1 IAVYGTA
8 STGII
13 TSHILDTGTKGVYK
27 TVAFFEED
35 QSRAG
40 KQINGI
46 RIYNFQKEFETVIS
60 SFGVKELIITGRDLT
75 FDKKNEIVDI
85 CLRNDVKIK
94 SIPPVENWVH
104 GELSLN
110 QIREISLEDLLGR
123 ESIQFANPIL
133 TESIRGKR
141 VCVTGAAGSIGSELC
156 RQIITYEPQV
166 MVLIDQ
172 SESALYELELE
183 LEPMR
188 EGVLVVHLVADITN
202 RERMAAILE
211 EFRPDMLYHAAAYK
225 HVPMMEKNPTEA
237 VETNILGTRILADLA
252 VKFRVGKFVMI
263 STDKAINP
271 TSVMGC
277 TKRIA
282 EIYVQ
287 ALDRHQ
293 REVNGDTEF
302 ITTRFGNVLGSNGSV
317 VPIFERQIRS
327 GGPVTVTHPEVTR
340 YFMSIPE
347 ACRLVLEAAVMGEGG
362 EIYIFDMGKP
372 VKIVD
377 LATKMIK
384 LSGFEPGRDIEIQFT
399 GLRDGEKLYEELLHH
414 TENSIATHHH
424 KILKARVQ
432 EYQWRDISLMIGLFE
447 ELISDRNELK
457 MVALMKEIVP
467 EFKSTY
473 SRFASLDGKA

>member
-1 IAVYGTA
+1 MIRSLLNRLTILPRWVIIVIDLAVFLFAFALSFNLRFNFDLSSVQSHHFGAALLFSAICAIVATVLTESYAGIVRYTGLDDGIRILYTCLLYCGLLSLLNLIWFYNTREALIPFSILLIAFFSSFIFLFFYRLLVKSLFQYYKSGKQEAIAIAVYGTA

-35 QSRAG
+35 QTRAG

-46 RIYNFQKEFETVIS
+46 RIYNFHKDFETVIS

-183 LEPMR
+183 LDPMR

-202 RERMAAILE
+202 RERMAA
-211 EFRPDMLYHAAAYK
+211 
-225 HVPMMEKNPTEA
+225 
-237 VETNILGTRILADLA
+237 
-252 VKFRVGKFVMI
+252 
-263 STDKAINP
+263 
-271 TSVMGC
+271 
-277 TKRIA
+277 
-282 EIYVQ
+282 
-287 ALDRHQ
+287 
-293 REVNGDTEF
+293 
-302 ITTRFGNVLGSNGSV
+302 
-317 VPIFERQIRS
+317 
-327 GGPVTVTHPEVTR
+327 
-340 YFMSIPE
+340 
-347 ACRLVLEAAVMGEGG
+347 
-362 EIYIFDMGKP
+362 
-372 VKIVD
+372 
-377 LATKMIK
+377 
-384 LSGFEPGRDIEIQFT
+384 
-399 GLRDGEKLYEELLHH
+399 
-414 TENSIATHHH
+414 
-424 KILKARVQ
+424 
-432 EYQWRDISLMIGLFE
+432 
-447 ELISDRNELK
+447 
-457 MVALMKEIVP
+457 
-467 EFKSTY
+467 
-473 SRFASLDGKA
+473 